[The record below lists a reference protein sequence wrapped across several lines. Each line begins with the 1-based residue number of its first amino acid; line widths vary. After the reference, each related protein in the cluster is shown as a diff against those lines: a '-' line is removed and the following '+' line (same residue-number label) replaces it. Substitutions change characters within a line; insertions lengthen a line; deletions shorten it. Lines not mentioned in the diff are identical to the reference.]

1 MLDRMRIRDA
11 TGDDW
16 PAIWRFM
23 RPIVAAGETYT
34 WDRDISEERAR
45 GIWMRSPPG
54 RTLVAVDTDGA
65 VLGTAT
71 YYPNQGG
78 PGSHIANGSFMVDPD
93 RAGRGVGRALGERVI
108 EQAGRDGFAA
118 MQFNAV
124 VETNT
129 RAVKLWLSL
138 GFAILATVP
147 EAFRHPDRGDVGLH
161 IMYRRL

>member
-1 MLDRMRIRDA
+1 MRIRDA
-11 TGDDW
+11 TADDW
-16 PAIWRFM
+16 AAIWSFM
-23 RPIVAAGETYT
+23 QPIAAAGQTYT
-34 WDRDISEERAR
+34 WDRDIGEETAR
-45 GIWMRSPPG
+45 DRWMRSPPG
-54 RTLVAVDTDGA
+54 RTVVAVDDDGA
-65 VLGTAT
+65 VLGTAV

-78 PGSHIANGSFMVDPD
+78 PGSHVANGSFMVNPD
-93 RAGRGVGRALGERVI
+93 RAGRGVGRALGEHVI
-108 EQAGRDGFAA
+108 DQAGRDGFAA

-147 EAFRHPDRGDVGLH
+147 GAFRHPDEGDVGLH

>member
-1 MLDRMRIRDA
+1 MLASMRIRDA

-23 RPIVAAGETYT
+23 RPIAAAGETFT
-34 WDRDISEERAR
+34 WDRDISEETARAR
-45 GIWMRSPPG
+45 WMRSPPG
-54 RTLVAVDTDGA
+54 RTIVAVDGEGD
-65 VLGTAT
+65 VLGSAA

-78 PGSHIANGSFMVDPD
+78 HGSHVANGNFMVDPA
-93 RAGRGVGRALGERVI
+93 RSGRGVGRALGEQVV
-108 EQAGRDGFAA
+108 EQARRDGFSA

-129 RAVKLWLSL
+129 RAVGLWLSL
-138 GFAILATVP
+138 GFVILATVP
-147 EAFRHPDRGDVGLH
+147 DAFLHPDKGHVGLH